1 MLSYAS
7 ADKMETLTG
16 QLGQTGSQPATRGY
30 NTTEPARVA
39 GEGVLIPSS
48 MSPSWGHVSSSS
60 LPTRASAVACA
71 TMCHAQWQAAL
82 VPTS

>member
-1 MLSYAS
+1 MHVLSNTVTLDFTQAALHVLAHVC

-39 GEGVLIPSS
+39 GEGVLAPSI
-48 MSPSWGHVSSSS
+48 HS
-60 LPTRASAVACA
+60 L
-71 TMCHAQWQAAL
+71 
-82 VPTS
+82 